1 MRIQVIASDDLV
13 AKVDK
18 YADMMGVSR
27 SALCSVLIGQG
38 IMGYEKS
45 VELFDKFGG
54 DLVSELSK
62 KTK

>member
-1 MRIQVIASDDLV
+1 MRIQVIASDELV

-38 IMGYEKS
+38 IMGYEKG
-45 VELFDKFGG
+45 VELFEKLGANVNA
-54 DLVSELSK
+54 DLFKSPK
-62 KTK
+62 